1 MNQLQLEAKD
11 RWILQFSNDAPAP
24 VATAPWLPALRGD
37 ALAAFIR
44 LGLPTARQEDWKY
57 TSVAAIAEKEFP
69 RLQATDGAQVQRIAA
84 PDNTFCL
91 HFVNGRFSG
100 QSQTGTLPEGV
111 VLISLKQ
118 ALEEHP
124 AELEPMLTERVSDI
138 EHGFTAL
145 NLAFFEDGVYLKVPR
160 GVTLGAPIW
169 LDFQTQADTPAASHP
184 RLLIV
189 LEDQAAITLVEH
201 YSGQGCYLTNTYTDI
216 RLGHGAQID
225 HIKLQQEDAAA
236 YHVGDIRVQQ
246 ENDSNYRSHSVALG
260 GALARTGIR
269 CALSGRGAE
278 CALSGLYI
286 GESNQHLSHYTVVD
300 HIAPGCSSDERYK
313 GILDE
318 ASRGV
323 FTGQVKVWPDA
334 AGSSARQANHNL
346 LLSDDAE
353 IDTRP
358 QLQIFNDDVQCSHGA
373 TVGQLD
379 ADQLFYLQSRGLDA
393 ATARSLL
400 TYAFAQEII
409 DSIKDRP
416 VREFLSQCVRDKLHG
431 GQTQTEGL
439 QP

>member
-11 RWILQFSNDAPAP
+11 RWILQYSNDAPAP
-24 VATAPWLPALRGD
+24 VATAPWLAAVRGD

-57 TSVAAIAEKEFP
+57 TSVAAIAEKAFP
-69 RLQATDGAQVQRIAA
+69 RLPDTGRTQEQTLPQNVTDGA
-84 PDNTFCL
+84 L
-91 HFVNGRFSG
+91 HLRFVNGHFAG
-100 QSQTGTLPEGV
+100 LAQDKALPAGV
-111 VLISLKQ
+111 VLTSLKQ
-118 ALEEHP
+118 ALQERP
-124 AELEPMLTERVSDI
+124 AELEPLLAKRVADI

-160 GVTLGAPIW
+160 GVTLDAPVW
-169 LDFQTQADTPAASHP
+169 LDFQTQAEAPAASHP
-184 RLLIV
+184 RLVIV
-189 LEDQAAITLVEH
+189 LEDQAALTLVEH
-201 YSGQGCYLTNTYTDI
+201 YHGQGCYLTNTYTDI

-246 ENDSNYRSHSVALG
+246 ANDSHYRSHSIALG

-269 CALSGRGAE
+269 CALSGRGAD
-278 CALSGLYI
+278 CDLAGLYI
-286 GESNQHLSHYTVVD
+286 GEGNQHLSHYTVVD
-300 HIAPGCSSDERYK
+300 HIAPGCRSDERYK

-334 AGSSARQANHNL
+334 AGSNARQANHNL
-346 LLSDDAE
+346 LLSEDAE

-379 ADQLFYLQSRGLDA
+379 ADQLFYLQSRGLSADA
-393 ATARSLL
+393 ARSLL
-400 TYAFAQEII
+400 TYAFAQEIV
-409 DSIKDRP
+409 DSIQDRP
-416 VREFLSQCVRDKLHG
+416 LSEYLSQRVRDKLQG
-431 GQTQTEGL
+431 GQTQLEVL
-439 QP
+439 